1 MSLLFLSQ
9 SYALPLFQAVFEFFF
24 MELLHALMKR
34 SMKKKKGLCNIY
46 VDRVP
51 FSILPINYF
60 IVAGV
65 FSFTS
70 AQSDHVG
77 ETIY

>member
-1 MSLLFLSQ
+1 
-9 SYALPLFQAVFEFFF
+9 LPLFQAVFEFFF

-51 FSILPINYF
+51 FSILPIN
-60 IVAGV
+60 
-65 FSFTS
+65 
-70 AQSDHVG
+70 
-77 ETIY
+77 